1 MDKRRL
7 GNTDM
12 QVSRLGFGLSEIG
25 SAELTDKE
33 AAEVLN
39 IALDGGVNFLDTAA
53 CYSVSEELIG
63 RTVSGRR
70 GDYYLATKA
79 GHVTGG
85 YEGEAWTART
95 VTDSI
100 ERSLRRLK
108 TDTLDLV
115 QLHSCS
121 VEILERGEV
130 TQALQQAQQE
140 GKTRYI
146 GYSGDNDAA
155 EWAVESGL
163 FDTLQTSFNLVDQ
176 KARFS
181 LFDKAKAQGVGII
194 TKRPIANGA
203 WGAEASP
210 SAYADSYFERAQEM
224 MARGDLPQVPENRIL
239 LALGFTFSHDAIDVV
254 IVGTKTPKYMRANL
268 ELIKT
273 QLPISKE
280 TVTELHH
287 RFEAVGREWPQ
298 LT

>member
-1 MDKRRL
+1 MDKKRL

-12 QVSRLGFGLSEIG
+12 HVSRLGFGLSEIG

-53 CYSVSEELIG
+53 CYNVSEELIG

-85 YEGEAWTART
+85 YEGEAWTAKT
-95 VTDSI
+95 ITDSI
-100 ERSLRRLK
+100 ERSLKRLE
-108 TDTLDLV
+108 TDHLDLV
-115 QLHSCS
+115 QLHSCG
-121 VEILERGEV
+121 VNILERGEAV
-130 TQALQQAQQE
+130 GALQQAQQE

-155 EWAVESGL
+155 AWAVESGL

-176 KARFS
+176 KARFG
-181 LFDKAKAQGVGII
+181 LFDRAKAQGMGVI

-210 SAYADSYFERAQEM
+210 SAYADPYFERAQEM
-224 MARGDLPQVPENRIL
+224 MAGGDLPGAPGDRIL
-239 LALGFTFSHDAIDVV
+239 LALGFTFLHDAVDVV
-254 IVGTKTPKYMRANL
+254 IVGTKTPKYMRANIGL
-268 ELIKT
+268 VKT
-273 QLPISKE
+273 QLPISE
-280 TVTELHH
+280 EAVTELHH